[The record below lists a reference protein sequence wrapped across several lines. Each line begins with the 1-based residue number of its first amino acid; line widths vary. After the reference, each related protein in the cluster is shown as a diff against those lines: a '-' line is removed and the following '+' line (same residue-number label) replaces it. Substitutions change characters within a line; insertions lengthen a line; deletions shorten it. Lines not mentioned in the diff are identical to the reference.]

1 MARFLA
7 RRAIQALLV
16 LLGVSAVV
24 FLLLHVT
31 GDPAALL
38 LPPDASPADLAQFRH
53 ALGFD
58 RPLLEQY
65 ARFLGGV
72 LRGDFGDSLRYHAP
86 ALRLVLQRVPAT
98 AELAFAALALALL
111 VAIPAGIFSAVTRGT
126 FWETLMMS
134 GALLGQSVPTF
145 WLGIM
150 LILVVSVTL
159 GWLPAAGRGGPE
171 YLILPAIT
179 LAGFSMARI
188 ARLVRSGMLEVL
200 SQDYIRT
207 ARAKGLSELAL
218 LRRHALRNML
228 IPVVTV
234 IGLDL
239 GTLLGGAVITETIFA
254 WPGIGQL
261 AISAIQ
267 FRDYPLVQSA
277 VFLVAVGYVLVN
289 LLVDV
294 LYTVLNP
301 RIRLEAKA

>member
-1 MARFLA
+1 MLF
-7 RRAIQALLV
+7 
-16 LLGVSAVV
+16 GVSAVV
-24 FLLLHVT
+24 FLLLHLT
-31 GDPAALL
+31 GDPATLL
-38 LPPDASPADLAQFRH
+38 LPPDATPEDLARFRN

-65 ARFLGGV
+65 GRFLSGL
-72 LRGDFGDSLRYHAP
+72 LRGDFGQSLRYHQP
-86 ALRLVLQRVPAT
+86 ALGLVVERLPAT
-98 AELAFAALALALL
+98 AELAFAALALALV
-111 VAIPAGIFSAVTRGT
+111 VAFPAGILSAVKRGT
-126 FWETLMMS
+126 AWDTLVIT
-134 GALLGQSVPTF
+134 GALLGQSLPTF

-159 GWLPAAGRGGPE
+159 GWLPAGGRGG
-171 YLILPAIT
+171 LDHLVLPAVT

-188 ARLVRSGMLEVL
+188 ARLVRSGMLEIL

-207 ARAKGLSELAL
+207 ARAKGLAELVL
-218 LRRHALRNML
+218 LRRHAVRNML

-267 FRDYPLVQSA
+267 FRDYALVQSA
-277 VFLVAVGYVLVN
+277 VFLVAAGYVLVN

-294 LYTVLNP
+294 LYTWLNP
-301 RIRLEAKA
+301 RIRLEAAA